1 MESTFIYI
9 KNMVCDRCIMA
20 VRSLLQEMG
29 LEPLSVRLGE
39 AELSR
44 PLSAAGR
51 ASLDAALRRLGF
63 ELIDGRRER
72 LAEQVKTL
80 VIELVHREN
89 GCLRVNLSDY
99 LAERLRH
106 DYDYISGIFSDVEG
120 TTVEKFFIAQKIE
133 RVKELLAYDEFS
145 LSEIAGMLNYS
156 SVAHLSAQ
164 FKRVTDSRRAPT
176 SGPGVPDDSRWTR
189 CEACGLFGRR
199 MRRCARCPRPTGC
212 MSIRIL

>member
-89 GCLRVNLSDY
+89 GCVTITTTSAASSPMWR
-99 LAERLRH
+99 ERRW
-106 DYDYISGIFSDVEG
+106 
-120 TTVEKFFIAQKIE
+120 
-133 RVKELLAYDEFS
+133 R
-145 LSEIAGMLNYS
+145 S
-156 SVAHLSAQ
+156 SSSH
-164 FKRVTDSRRAPT
+164 RR
-176 SGPGVPDDSRWTR
+176 
-189 CEACGLFGRR
+189 
-199 MRRCARCPRPTGC
+199 
-212 MSIRIL
+212 

>member
-1 MESTFIYI
+1 MSGRPQGRCRGAGDDLPGYMESTFIYI

-145 LSEIAGMLNYS
+145 LSEIAG
-156 SVAHLSAQ
+156 HAQ
-164 FKRVTDSRRAPT
+164 
-176 SGPGVPDDSRWTR
+176 
-189 CEACGLFGRR
+189 LFE
-199 MRRCARCPRPTGC
+199 RCPPQCPVQAGDGLSPSAYKRAGRPG
-212 MSIRIL
+212 RLPLDKV

>member
-44 PLSAAGR
+44 PLSAVGR

-133 RVKELLAYDEFS
+133 RAKELLMYGELS
-145 LSEIAGMLNYS
+145 LNEIADMLNYS
-156 SVAHLSAQ
+156 SVSYLSAQ
-164 FKRVTDSRRAPT
+164 FKHVTGMTPSHFKKIKGNKRKPLD
-176 SGPGVPDDSRWTR
+176 
-189 CEACGLFGRR
+189 E
-199 MRRCARCPRPTGC
+199 
-212 MSIRIL
+212 I

>member
-1 MESTFIYI
+1 MSGRPQGRCRGAGDDLPGYMESTFIYI

-164 FKRVTDSRRAPT
+164 FKRVTGLSPSAYKRA
-176 SGPGVPDDSRWTR
+176 GRPGRLP
-189 CEACGLFGRR
+189 
-199 MRRCARCPRPTGC
+199 
-212 MSIRIL
+212 

>member
-1 MESTFIYI
+1 MSGRPQGRCRGAGDDLSGYMESTFIYI

-164 FKRVTDSRRAPT
+164 FKRVTGLSPSAYKRA
-176 SGPGVPDDSRWTR
+176 GRPGRLPLDKV
-189 CEACGLFGRR
+189 
-199 MRRCARCPRPTGC
+199 
-212 MSIRIL
+212 

>member
-133 RVKELLAYDEFS
+133 RVKELLAYDEIS
-145 LSEIAGMLNYS
+145 L
-156 SVAHLSAQ
+156 
-164 FKRVTDSRRAPT
+164 R
-176 SGPGVPDDSRWTR
+176 
-189 CEACGLFGRR
+189 
-199 MRRCARCPRPTGC
+199 
-212 MSIRIL
+212 

>member
-44 PLSAAGR
+44 PLSRRTGIARCGIA
-51 ASLDAALRRLGF
+51 RLGF
-63 ELIDGRRER
+63 DSLTVAANGWPSRSRRLSSSSYTGRT
-72 LAEQVKTL
+72 AAC
-80 VIELVHREN
+80 
-89 GCLRVNLSDY
+89 GSNLSDY

-133 RVKELLAYDEFS
+133 RVKELLAYDEF
-145 LSEIAGMLNYS
+145 
-156 SVAHLSAQ
+156 
-164 FKRVTDSRRAPT
+164 R
-176 SGPGVPDDSRWTR
+176 
-189 CEACGLFGRR
+189 
-199 MRRCARCPRPTGC
+199 
-212 MSIRIL
+212 

>member
-89 GCLRVNLSDY
+89 GCLRVNLLRCGGNDGGEV
-99 LAERLRH
+99 LHRTEDRAGKGAARL
-106 DYDYISGIFSDVEG
+106 
-120 TTVEKFFIAQKIE
+120 
-133 RVKELLAYDEFS
+133 
-145 LSEIAGMLNYS
+145 
-156 SVAHLSAQ
+156 
-164 FKRVTDSRRAPT
+164 
-176 SGPGVPDDSRWTR
+176 
-189 CEACGLFGRR
+189 
-199 MRRCARCPRPTGC
+199 
-212 MSIRIL
+212 

>member
-44 PLSAAGR
+44 PLSAVGR

-80 VIELVHREN
+80 VIELVHR
-89 GCLRVNLSDY
+89 
-99 LAERLRH
+99 
-106 DYDYISGIFSDVEG
+106 
-120 TTVEKFFIAQKIE
+120 
-133 RVKELLAYDEFS
+133 
-145 LSEIAGMLNYS
+145 
-156 SVAHLSAQ
+156 
-164 FKRVTDSRRAPT
+164 
-176 SGPGVPDDSRWTR
+176 
-189 CEACGLFGRR
+189 
-199 MRRCARCPRPTGC
+199 
-212 MSIRIL
+212 

>member
-39 AELSR
+39 AELS
-44 PLSAAGR
+44 
-51 ASLDAALRRLGF
+51 
-63 ELIDGRRER
+63 
-72 LAEQVKTL
+72 
-80 VIELVHREN
+80 IELVHREN

-164 FKRVTDSRRAPT
+164 FKRVTGLSPSAYKRA
-176 SGPGVPDDSRWTR
+176 GRPGRLPLDKV
-189 CEACGLFGRR
+189 
-199 MRRCARCPRPTGC
+199 
-212 MSIRIL
+212 